1 MPLPWIH
8 TYRALRAKSKGC
20 WHLMYDLDCHQ
31 VPKSEPKKLLVSYNS
46 AAVYTE
52 KSCWF
57 GWAEPKSFKNWSSGV
72 PIAGESVQSRRLQ
85 SLAWPFSG
93 LMNSHFP
100 FGTGAFLPQE
110 AWELLHLL
118 PRETSNW
125 CHPRLGG
132 SDAFVG
138 GGDKES
144 EHPNWGNLP
153 PSCSLRKSQTNCWAV
168 MYKTLTS
175 TPVNESISSFHDCQ
189 GTSGVLWT
197 CLLYPA
203 SMNWGTSH
211 ESQCLWQRWRKS
223 IWLSQYH
230 GSIGHAL

>member
-31 VPKSEPKKLLVSYNS
+31 VPKSEPKKLLGSYNS

-57 GWAEPKSFKNWSSGV
+57 GWAEPTSFKNWSSGV

-100 FGTGAFLPQE
+100 FCTGAYLPQE
-110 AWELLHLL
+110 VWELLHLL

-132 SDAFVG
+132 SDAFEG

-153 PSCSLRKSQTNCWAV
+153 PSCSRGNHRLTAELLRIRLSPAPPLMKASQAFMTVRELQVCFEHV
-168 MYKTLTS
+168 Y
-175 TPVNESISSFHDCQ
+175 C
-189 GTSGVLWT
+189 
-197 CLLYPA
+197 

-211 ESQCLWQRWRKS
+211 ESQCLWQRWRKN